1 MSGPANR
8 PQRRPEDVDPTELLE
23 RARAGDQSAWNALV
37 RRYTPMLR
45 ARIAGWRLQEADA
58 FDVAQITWMRLA
70 ENIHRIHTP
79 AHLGGW
85 LATVVSRE
93 SQRVVRGRGRAVLA
107 EDAVQL
113 TPDPAPGPEQR
124 AVDGDVHRVL
134 RGAVAELTPRRRE
147 LLLALFADDR
157 RPYAEIALRLGV
169 PIGAIGPTRAR
180 MLGDLRRA
188 LELCGVAA

>member
-1 MSGPANR
+1 MIPAGR
-8 PQRRPEDVDPTELLE
+8 DVDPEDLLR
-23 RARAGDQSAWNALV
+23 RARTGDQGAWNALV
-37 RRYTPMLR
+37 RRYTPLLR

-58 FDVAQITWMRLA
+58 FDVAQTTWMRLA

-93 SQRVVRGRGRAVLA
+93 AQRVARGRARAVPVA
-107 EDAVQL
+107 DAVLL

-124 AVDGDVHRVL
+124 AVDGDVQRVL
-134 RGAVAELTPRRRE
+134 RGAVAELPPRRRE

-157 RPYAEIALRLGV
+157 SPYADIARRLGV
-169 PIGAIGPTRAR
+169 PIGTIGPTRAR

-188 LELCGVAA
+188 LELSGVAA